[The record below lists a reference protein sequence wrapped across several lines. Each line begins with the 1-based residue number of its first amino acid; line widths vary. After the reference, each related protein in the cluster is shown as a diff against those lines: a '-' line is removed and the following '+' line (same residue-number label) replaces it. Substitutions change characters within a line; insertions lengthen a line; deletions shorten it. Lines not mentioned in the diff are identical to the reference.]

1 MSAIDPIAQEEHI
14 KQLYNGGQIAAAINA
29 SQQLTVAHPDN
40 AFGWKALSTLYIEQA
55 QHDAAIVALQQAIRV
70 SPNEFELHYNLGNE
84 YLALHQPEAAITSFN
99 HCIGINPHYVQAYSN
114 LGNAQ
119 TDTRQFDAAIA
130 SYKRAIELQPD
141 FVLAHYNLGNLF
153 KKQHRYQEAVQSY
166 CQALTLNPG
175 FADAMGNMGAAL
187 KELGRMDE
195 AIACYR
201 QALALKPDLIEA
213 YNNLGIAQNAQGQ
226 TEAAI
231 ISYHQALALNPD
243 YAEAHNNLGN
253 IFNERE
259 QYELAETHYK
269 RAIELS
275 PQDAEAYNNLGGVLN
290 SLGRHEQA
298 IATFEHAISLS
309 PEDPSIYSHL
319 GVVLKEQGRY
329 DEALSSYHKAI
340 ALKPDFAG
348 AYNNMADVYKEQ
360 ERFDEAI
367 ESLRKAI
374 AFDPNLAEAYNNL
387 GNTLQMQGQLEEAI
401 TSYRDGLT
409 LKHNYKNTFNNLLF
423 CVNYHPDYS
432 SEELYAYYKEYEQHF
447 ARPLYKE
454 WQTHP
459 NDRDPQRRIKIG
471 YVSPSFRFHSTRHFL
486 EPLLSHHDHSHFE
499 IYAYAQISHTDDVTA
514 RYQSYVD
521 HWIPTR
527 GMSDTALAE
536 RIRADGIDILV
547 DVAGHTGDNRLLVF
561 ARKPAPVSLHWLDFG
576 YTTGLSAID
585 YYLTDAPT
593 TPPGSQAYFAEK
605 LWQLPTPAYAYR
617 TSEGMGEVG
626 ALPASRNGHINFGTL
641 TRAVRLNYKL
651 IRAWSEILKAVPGSH
666 LIINSSNFK
675 SAAMQ
680 ERMAERFMAH
690 GIARERLEIGS
701 NSPPWDVLRNI
712 DIGLDCY
719 PHNSGTTLFE
729 TLYMG
734 IPFVTLAGR
743 PSVGTL
749 GASVLHGIGHTEW
762 IAESEEQYIAKAVAL
777 ASDLPAL
784 AQLRS
789 TLRAQMEQSPLMDE
803 VGFTRAVE
811 QAYRQMWQQWC
822 ES

>member
-1 MSAIDPIAQEEHI
+1 MSPTLEQLQALLEANPSEAEHWLNYIDALIVHGQTDIARQVLAMG
-14 KQLYNGGQIAAAINA
+14 KQHGLAGEGVNLLEARLKEPLAAI
-29 SQQLTVAHPDN
+29 P
-40 AFGWKALSTLYIEQA
+40 KALSNADKKQFQHRGTLAELTNQMVSLLNHGQIDTAMSVAKTLTEKYPRHALGWKVLGTLLSQQG
-55 QHDAAIVALQQAIRV
+55 QHEEGIVALNKAV
-70 SPNEFELHYNLGNE
+70 KLTPADHELHSNLGI
-84 YLALHQPEAAITSFN
+84 ALRLVRRYEAAISSLQRA
-99 HCIGINPHYVQAYSN
+99 IRLNPRHADSYNNLGLVMHDSGAFEKAIEYYRQALKIRGDFAEAYSN
-114 LGNAQ
+114 LGITLQ
-119 TDTRQFDAAIA
+119 EQDDVDAAIEA
-130 SYKRAIELQPD
+130 YLQALSIRPQFVEAQVNLGSALVEKDELEQAVK
-141 FVLAHYNLGNLF
+141 VLTAALEIRPEHVDAHYNLGNAYQ
-153 KKQHRYQEAVQSY
+153 KKQHLDAAIAEYL
-166 CQALTLNPG
+166 QAIALNPRMTE
-175 FADAMGNMGAAL
+175 AYNNMGNAYQDQHHF
-187 KELGRMDE
+187 KE
-195 AIACYR
+195 AIQAYR
-201 QALALKPDLIEA
+201 QALE
-213 YNNLGIAQNAQGQ
+213 IA
-226 TEAAI
+226 
-231 ISYHQALALNPD
+231 
-243 YAEAHNNLGN
+243 
-253 IFNERE
+253 
-259 QYELAETHYK
+259 
-269 RAIELS
+269 
-275 PQDAEAYNNLGGVLN
+275 
-290 SLGRHEQA
+290 
-298 IATFEHAISLS
+298 
-309 PEDPSIYSHL
+309 PEFHS
-319 GVVLKEQGRY
+319 
-329 DEALSSYHKAI
+329 A
-340 ALKPDFAG
+340 
-348 AYNNMADVYKEQ
+348 
-360 ERFDEAI
+360 
-367 ESLRKAI
+367 
-374 AFDPNLAEAYNNL
+374 
-387 GNTLQMQGQLEEAI
+387 
-401 TSYRDGLT
+401 
-409 LKHNYKNTFNNLLF
+409 FNNLLF

-675 SAAMQ
+675 SVAMQ

-822 ES
+822 ESIS